1 MQVLEIPYFFRMSSA
16 LKPCLDEQPIVY
28 IFDFLIGG
36 DRSNSATVVAFR
48 RYMPVQFFLQQWLQE
63 TLIQSPTKA
72 VKTKEGLS
80 KVFGENKV
88 FPSEKTEIVT

>member
-28 IFDFLIGG
+28 ILDFLIGG

-63 TLIQSPTKA
+63 TLIQLIPHKSD
-72 VKTKEGLS
+72 
-80 KVFGENKV
+80 ENKV
-88 FPSEKTEIVT
+88 FPSEKTEMINK

>member
-1 MQVLEIPYFFRMSSA
+1 MIQLGDSSSVPEISAGAIFLNKSRGSLINQVVLYFNT
-16 LKPCLDEQPIVY
+16 L
-28 IFDFLIGG
+28 
-36 DRSNSATVVAFR
+36 
-48 RYMPVQFFLQQWLQE
+48 QFFLQQWLQE

-88 FPSEKTEIVT
+88 FPSEKTEMINK